1 MKKGGNKRNR
11 LLVLAMAAVLMT
23 GCGSGYNKAD
33 TMAAAAYEPEYN
45 YDNDF
50 GGYATDDIYSYDGAA
65 ASEEMMEMEYAE
77 PAEAG
82 GVNGSSESPQVQ
94 DTNRKLIKNVNM
106 EVETEEFDTLLGKV
120 EQKVNGLGGYV
131 ESSYTYNGSSYY
143 GSKNRN
149 ASMTI
154 RIPAEK
160 LDDFLS
166 EVAAS
171 SNVISRNDSVTD
183 VTLQYVDM
191 ESHKK
196 VLLAEQ
202 DRLLELME
210 QVETIEDIITL
221 ESRLSDVRYQI
232 ESMESQLRTYD
243 NQIAYSTIYLNIDEV
258 TKLTPVKEQST
269 WEKISTGFVESLY
282 SVGTGILNFI
292 IKFIISL
299 PYLVLWAVII
309 LIIVLIIKAIRK
321 SMKKRKEKKRQLQ
334 ASFMQ
339 QPVQPQAQQGRPMQG
354 QPMQQQ
360 ARPTQ
365 GQSTQQQSTQQQVQP
380 TQPQMQKTSEASA
393 KEAEKQND
401 KNGSRE

>member
-11 LLVLAMAAVLMT
+11 LLVLVMAAVLMT
-23 GCGSGYNKAD
+23 GCGSTDKI
-33 TMAAAAYEPEYN
+33 MMSEPA
-45 YDNDF
+45 YDNGYSDESF
-50 GGYATDDIYSYDGAA
+50 GGYATDDIYSYDAAA

-82 GVNGSSESPQVQ
+82 VTQNSSASPQVQ

-143 GSKNRN
+143 GSKKRN

-160 LDDFLS
+160 LDEFLS
-166 EVAAS
+166 EVAES

-221 ESRLSDVRYQI
+221 ENRLSDVRYQI
-232 ESMESQLRTYD
+232 ESMEAQLRTYD

-282 SVGTGILNFI
+282 GVGTGILNFI

-299 PYLVLWAVII
+299 PYLVVWAIVIFVV
-309 LIIVLIIKAIRK
+309 VLIIKLIRK

-334 ASFMQ
+334 ASYM
-339 QPVQPQAQQGRPMQG
+339 A
-354 QPMQQQ
+354 QPMQPQF
-360 ARPTQ
+360 
-365 GQSTQQQSTQQQVQP
+365 QVQEAQEAQFQTQE
-380 TQPQMQKTSEASA
+380 TQPQMQETPEESA
-393 KEAEKQND
+393 KE
-401 KNGSRE
+401 

>member
-23 GCGSGYNKAD
+23 GCGSAKNEDMMLQSAYDGGY
-33 TMAAAAYEPEYN
+33 YN
-45 YDNDF
+45 SV
-50 GGYATDDIYSYDGAA
+50 GGYATDDIYSYEAA
-65 ASEEMMEMEYAE
+65 EAPSEVMEEAE
-77 PAEAG
+77 WETSAQEAG
-82 GVNGSSESPQVQ
+82 GVKGASESPRIQ

-106 EVETEEFDTLLGKV
+106 EVETEEFDTLLGRVEEKV
-120 EQKVNGLGGYV
+120 DSLGGYV
-131 ESSYTYNGSSYY
+131 ESSHAYNGSSYY
-143 GSKNRN
+143 GSENRYAN
-149 ASMTI
+149 MTI

-166 EVAAS
+166 EVAES

-196 VLLAEQ
+196 ALIAEQ

-221 ESRLSDVRYQI
+221 ESRLSEVRYQI

-243 NQIAYSTIYLNIDEV
+243 NQISYSTIYLNIDEV
-258 TKLTPVKEQST
+258 TKLTPVKEQSA

-282 SVGTGILNFI
+282 GVGRGILNFI
-292 IKFIISL
+292 IRFIINL
-299 PYLVLWAVII
+299 PYLVVWAVII
-309 LIIVLIIKAIRK
+309 LIIVLIFKAIRK

-334 ASFMQ
+334 ASLMQ
-339 QPVQPQAQQGRPMQG
+339 QPMQPQPMQG
-354 QPMQQQ
+354 QPAQSQQ
-360 ARPTQ
+360 A
-365 GQSTQQQSTQQQVQP
+365 
-380 TQPQMQKTSEASA
+380 QPQMQETPEAA
-393 KEAEKQND
+393 AKEKEAEKQND
-401 KNGSRE
+401 KK

>member
-1 MKKGGNKRNR
+1 MRKGGNKRNR

-33 TMAAAAYEPEYN
+33 MMAATAAYEPEYN

-50 GGYATDDIYSYDGAA
+50 GGYATDDIYTYDAA
-65 ASEEMMEMEYAE
+65 AEEMMEAEYAAE

-82 GVNGSSESPQVQ
+82 GTQSASQSPQVQ

-143 GSKNRN
+143 GSSNRN
-149 ASMTI
+149 ASLTI

-166 EVAAS
+166 EVAES

-299 PYLVLWAVII
+299 PYLVVWAVII

-339 QPVQPQAQQGRPMQG
+339 QPMQPQAQPMQ
-354 QPMQQQ
+354 P
-360 ARPTQ
+360 
-365 GQSTQQQSTQQQVQP
+365 QVQP
-380 TQPQMQKTSEASA
+380 MRGQPTQPQPAQPQMQKTPEASA

-401 KNGSRE
+401 KK

>member
-23 GCGSGYNKAD
+23 GCGSSGKAYL
-33 TMAAAAYEPEYN
+33 MNEAAYDGGY
-45 YDNDF
+45 YDESF
-50 GGYATDDIYSYDGAA
+50 GGYATDDIYSYDATA

-82 GVNGSSESPQVQ
+82 GVNGSSESPRVQ

-106 EVETEEFDTLLGKV
+106 EVETEEFDTLLAKV
-120 EQKVNGLGGYV
+120 EQKVSGLGGYV
-131 ESSYTYNGSSYY
+131 EGSHTYNGSSYY
-143 GSKNRN
+143 GSNNRN

-166 EVAAS
+166 EVAEN

-196 VLLAEQ
+196 VLIAEQ

-210 QVETIEDIITL
+210 QVESIEDIITL
-221 ESRLSDVRYQI
+221 ENRLSEVRYQI
-232 ESMESQLRTYD
+232 ESMEAQLRTYD
-243 NQIAYSTIYLNIDEV
+243 NQISYSTIYLNIDEV
-258 TKLTPVKEQST
+258 TKLTPVKEQTT

-282 SVGTGILNFI
+282 GVGTGILNLIIRFI
-292 IKFIISL
+292 INL
-299 PYLVLWAVII
+299 PYLVVWAIVIFV
-309 LIIVLIIKAIRK
+309 IVLIIKLIRK

-334 ASFMQ
+334 ASYM
-339 QPVQPQAQQGRPMQG
+339 A
-354 QPMQQQ
+354 QPMQPQF
-360 ARPTQ
+360 
-365 GQSTQQQSTQQQVQP
+365 
-380 TQPQMQKTSEASA
+380 QMQEPQFQAQEAQSQIQETSEESA
-393 KEAEKQND
+393 KEKEAEKKPD
-401 KNGSRE
+401 KK

>member
-23 GCGSGYNKAD
+23 GCGSTDKI
-33 TMAAAAYEPEYN
+33 MMSEPA
-45 YDNDF
+45 YDNGYSDESF
-50 GGYATDDIYSYDGAA
+50 GGYATDDIYSYDATA

-120 EQKVNGLGGYV
+120 EQKVSALGGYV
-131 ESSYTYNGSSYY
+131 ESSHTYNGSSYY
-143 GSKNRN
+143 GSNNRN

-166 EVAAS
+166 EVAES

-196 VLLAEQ
+196 VLIAEQ

-210 QVETIEDIITL
+210 QVESIEDIITL
-221 ESRLSDVRYQI
+221 ENRLSEVRYQI
-232 ESMESQLRTYD
+232 ESMEAQLRTYD

-282 SVGTGILNFI
+282 GVGTGILNFI

-299 PYLVLWAVII
+299 PYLVVWAIVIFVII
-309 LIIVLIIKAIRK
+309 LIIKLIRK
-321 SMKKRKEKKRQLQ
+321 SMRKRKEKKRQLQ
-334 ASFMQ
+334 ASYMAQPMQ
-339 QPVQPQAQQGRPMQG
+339 PQFQTQEMQFQTQETQPQAQE
-354 QPMQQQ
+354 
-360 ARPTQ
+360 
-365 GQSTQQQSTQQQVQP
+365 
-380 TQPQMQKTSEASA
+380 TQPQAQETQSQIQETAEESA
-393 KEAEKQND
+393 KEKET
-401 KNGSRE
+401 

>member
-11 LLVLAMAAVLMT
+11 LLVLAMTAVLMT

-33 TMAAAAYEPEYN
+33 MMAATAAYEPEYN

-50 GGYATDDIYSYDGAA
+50 GGYATDDIYSYDAA
-65 ASEEMMEMEYAE
+65 AEEMMEAEYAAE

-82 GVNGSSESPQVQ
+82 GTQSSSESPQVQ

-106 EVETEEFDTLLGKV
+106 EVETEEFDTLLDKV

-143 GSKNRN
+143 GSSNRN
-149 ASMTI
+149 ANMTI

-166 EVAAS
+166 EVAES

-243 NQIAYSTIYLNIDEV
+243 NQISYSTIYLNIVEV

-282 SVGTGILNFI
+282 GVGTGILNFI
-292 IKFIISL
+292 IRFIISL
-299 PYLVLWAVII
+299 PYLVVWAVII
-309 LIIVLIIKAIRK
+309 LIIVLIFKAIRK

-334 ASFMQ
+334 ASLMQ
-339 QPVQPQAQQGRPMQG
+339 QPMQPQAQQVQPQAQQGQSA
-354 QPMQQQ
+354 QSQQE
-360 ARPTQ
+360 
-365 GQSTQQQSTQQQVQP
+365 
-380 TQPQMQKTSEASA
+380 QPQMKETPEASA
-393 KEAEKQND
+393 KEKETEKKPD
-401 KNGSRE
+401 RK

>member
-23 GCGSGYNKAD
+23 GCGSTDKI
-33 TMAAAAYEPEYN
+33 MMSEPA
-45 YDNDF
+45 YDNGYSDESF
-50 GGYATDDIYSYDGAA
+50 GGYATDDIYSYDATA

-120 EQKVNGLGGYV
+120 EQKVSALGGYV
-131 ESSYTYNGSSYY
+131 ESSHTYNGSSYY
-143 GSKNRN
+143 GSNNRN

-166 EVAAS
+166 EVAES

-196 VLLAEQ
+196 VLIAEQ

-210 QVETIEDIITL
+210 QVESIEDIITL
-221 ESRLSDVRYQI
+221 ENRLSEVRYQI
-232 ESMESQLRTYD
+232 ESMEAQLRTYD

-282 SVGTGILNFI
+282 GVGTGILNFI

-299 PYLVLWAVII
+299 PYLVVWAIVIFVII
-309 LIIVLIIKAIRK
+309 LIIKLIRK
-321 SMKKRKEKKRQLQ
+321 SMRKRKEKKRQLQ
-334 ASFMQ
+334 ASYMAQPMQ
-339 QPVQPQAQQGRPMQG
+339 PQFQMQEMQFQTQETQPQAQE
-354 QPMQQQ
+354 
-360 ARPTQ
+360 
-365 GQSTQQQSTQQQVQP
+365 
-380 TQPQMQKTSEASA
+380 TQPQAQETQSQIQETADESA
-393 KEAEKQND
+393 KEKETEKKPD
-401 KNGSRE
+401 KK

>member
-33 TMAAAAYEPEYN
+33 MMAESAAYEPEYN
-45 YDNDF
+45 YDSSF
-50 GGYATDDIYSYDGAA
+50 GGYATDDIYTYDAA
-65 ASEEMMEMEYAE
+65 AAPEEVMVDEDWEMAAE
-77 PAEAG
+77 EAG
-82 GVNGSSESPQVQ
+82 GTQSSAESPQVQ

-106 EVETEEFDTLLGKV
+106 EVETEEFDTLLDKV

-143 GSKNRN
+143 GSSNRN
-149 ASMTI
+149 ANMTI

-166 EVAAS
+166 EVAES
-171 SNVISRNDSVTD
+171 SNVISRNDSVMD

-243 NQIAYSTIYLNIDEV
+243 NQISYSTIYLNIVEV

-282 SVGTGILNFI
+282 GVGTGILNFI
-292 IKFIISL
+292 IRFIISL
-299 PYLVLWAVII
+299 PYLVVWAVII
-309 LIIVLIIKAIRK
+309 LMIVLIFKAIRK

-334 ASFMQ
+334 ASLMQ
-339 QPVQPQAQQGRPMQG
+339 QPMQPQGQQAQPMQG
-354 QPMQQQ
+354 QPAQSQ

-365 GQSTQQQSTQQQVQP
+365 
-380 TQPQMQKTSEASA
+380 PQMKETPEASA
-393 KEAEKQND
+393 KEAEKQKD
-401 KNGSRE
+401 KK

>member
-23 GCGSGYNKAD
+23 GCGSTNKI
-33 TMAAAAYEPEYN
+33 MMSEPA
-45 YDNDF
+45 YDNGYSDESF
-50 GGYATDDIYSYDGAA
+50 GGYATDDIYSYDATA

-120 EQKVNGLGGYV
+120 EQKVSALGGYV
-131 ESSYTYNGSSYY
+131 ESSHTYNGSSYY
-143 GSKNRN
+143 GSNNRN

-166 EVAAS
+166 EVAES

-196 VLLAEQ
+196 VLIAEQ

-210 QVETIEDIITL
+210 QVESIEDIITL
-221 ESRLSDVRYQI
+221 ENRLSEVRYQI
-232 ESMESQLRTYD
+232 ESMEAQLRTYD

-282 SVGTGILNFI
+282 GVGTGILNFI

-299 PYLVLWAVII
+299 PYLVVWAIVIIVII
-309 LIIVLIIKAIRK
+309 LIIKLIRK
-321 SMKKRKEKKRQLQ
+321 SMRKRKEKKRQLQ
-334 ASFMQ
+334 ASYMAQPMQ
-339 QPVQPQAQQGRPMQG
+339 PQFQMQEMQFQTQETQPQAQE
-354 QPMQQQ
+354 
-360 ARPTQ
+360 
-365 GQSTQQQSTQQQVQP
+365 
-380 TQPQMQKTSEASA
+380 TQPQAQETQSQIQETAEESA
-393 KEAEKQND
+393 KEKETEKKPD
-401 KNGSRE
+401 KK

>member
-23 GCGSGYNKAD
+23 GCGSTDKI
-33 TMAAAAYEPEYN
+33 MMSEPA
-45 YDNDF
+45 YDNGYSDESF
-50 GGYATDDIYSYDGAA
+50 GGYATDDIYSYDATA

-82 GVNGSSESPQVQ
+82 SVNGSSESPQVQ

-120 EQKVNGLGGYV
+120 EQKVSALGGYV
-131 ESSYTYNGSSYY
+131 ESSHTYNGSSYY
-143 GSKNRN
+143 GSNNRN

-166 EVAAS
+166 EVAES

-196 VLLAEQ
+196 VLIAEQ

-210 QVETIEDIITL
+210 QVESIEDIITL
-221 ESRLSDVRYQI
+221 ENRLSEVRYQI
-232 ESMESQLRTYD
+232 ESMEAQLRTYD

-282 SVGTGILNFI
+282 GVGTGILNFI

-299 PYLVLWAVII
+299 PYLVVWAIVIFVII
-309 LIIVLIIKAIRK
+309 LIIKLIRK
-321 SMKKRKEKKRQLQ
+321 SMRKRKEKKRQLQ
-334 ASFMQ
+334 ASYMAQPMQ
-339 QPVQPQAQQGRPMQG
+339 PQFQMQEMQFQTQETQPQAQE
-354 QPMQQQ
+354 
-360 ARPTQ
+360 
-365 GQSTQQQSTQQQVQP
+365 
-380 TQPQMQKTSEASA
+380 TQPQAQETQSQIQETADESA
-393 KEAEKQND
+393 KEKET
-401 KNGSRE
+401 

>member
-33 TMAAAAYEPEYN
+33 MMNATQAYEPEYN

-50 GGYATDDIYSYDGAA
+50 GGYATDDIYSYDAA
-65 ASEEMMEMEYAE
+65 AEEMMEEEYAAE

-82 GVNGSSESPQVQ
+82 GTQSSSESPQVQ

-106 EVETEEFDTLLGKV
+106 EVETEEFDTLLDKV

-143 GSKNRN
+143 GSSNRN
-149 ASMTI
+149 ANMTI

-166 EVAAS
+166 EVAES

-243 NQIAYSTIYLNIDEV
+243 NQIAYSTIYLNIVEV

-282 SVGTGILNFI
+282 GVGTGILNFI
-292 IKFIISL
+292 IRFIISL
-299 PYLVLWAVII
+299 PYLVVWAVII
-309 LIIVLIIKAIRK
+309 LIIVLIFKAIRK

-334 ASFMQ
+334 ASLMQ
-339 QPVQPQAQQGRPMQG
+339 QPMQPQAQQVQPMQG
-354 QPMQQQ
+354 QQIQQQ
-360 ARPTQ
+360 
-365 GQSTQQQSTQQQVQP
+365 GQP
-380 TQPQMQKTSEASA
+380 TQPQMKETPEASA
-393 KEAEKQND
+393 KEAEKQKD
-401 KNGSRE
+401 KK

>member
-11 LLVLAMAAVLMT
+11 LLVLVMAAVLMT
-23 GCGSGYNKAD
+23 GCGSAD
-33 TMAAAAYEPEYN
+33 KNMMTESAYDSGA
-45 YDNDF
+45 YDASF
-50 GGYATDDIYSYDGAA
+50 GGYATDDIYSYEAPASEPETAEDAEWDMAA
-65 ASEEMMEMEYAE
+65 AE
-77 PAEAG
+77 EAG
-82 GVNGSSESPQVQ
+82 TVAGSAESPQVQ

-106 EVETEEFDTLLGKV
+106 EVETEEFDTLLDKV
-120 EQKVNGLGGYV
+120 EKKVNSLGGYV

-143 GSKNRN
+143 GSSNRN
-149 ASMTI
+149 AGMTI

-166 EVAAS
+166 EVAES

-196 VLLAEQ
+196 ALLAEQ

-221 ESRLSDVRYQI
+221 EGRLSEVRYQI

-243 NQIAYSTIYLNIDEV
+243 NQVSYSTIYLDINEV

-269 WEKISTGFVESLY
+269 WEKISTGFAESLY
-282 SVGTGILNFI
+282 GVGTGILNFI
-292 IKFIISL
+292 IRLIINL
-299 PYLVLWAVII
+299 PYLVVWAIVIFV
-309 LIIVLIIKAIRK
+309 IVMIVKLIRK

-334 ASFMQ
+334 ASLMT
-339 QPVQPQAQQGRPMQG
+339 
-354 QPMQQQ
+354 QPMQ
-360 ARPTQ
+360 PQ
-365 GQSTQQQSTQQQVQP
+365 GQQVQP
-380 TQPQMQKTSEASA
+380 QVQQPQPVQQPQMQEKSKTPE
-393 KEAEKQND
+393 KETEEQKEKQ
-401 KNGSRE
+401 

>member
-23 GCGSGYNKAD
+23 GCGSSGKVNLMHEDAYDGGYKD
-33 TMAAAAYEPEYN
+33 ES
-45 YDNDF
+45 F
-50 GGYATDDIYSYDGAA
+50 GGYDTDDIYSYDTAA
-65 ASEEMMEMEYAE
+65 AEEMMEMEYAE
-77 PAEAG
+77 PSEAG
-82 GVNGSSESPQVQ
+82 GVQSSSESPQVQ

-106 EVETEEFDTLLGKV
+106 EVETEEFDTLLAKV
-120 EQKVNGLGGYV
+120 EQKVNSLGGYI
-131 ESSYTYNGSSYY
+131 ENSHTYNGSSYY
-143 GSKNRN
+143 GSNNRN

-166 EVAAS
+166 EVAES

-196 VLLAEQ
+196 ALLAEQ

-243 NQIAYSTIYLNIDEV
+243 NQVSYSTIYLNIEEV
-258 TKLTPVKEQST
+258 TKLTPVKEQGT
-269 WEKISTGFVESLY
+269 WEKISTGFTESLY
-282 SVGTGILNFI
+282 GVGRGILNFI
-292 IKFIISL
+292 IRFIINL
-299 PYLVLWAVII
+299 PYLFVWAVVI
-309 LIIVLIIKAIRK
+309 LIIVLIIKAFRK

-334 ASFMQ
+334 ASYMMPPMQ
-339 QPVQPQAQQGRPMQG
+339 PQVQFVQSQEQPVQPQMQEAQETP
-354 QPMQQQ
+354 
-360 ARPTQ
+360 
-365 GQSTQQQSTQQQVQP
+365 
-380 TQPQMQKTSEASA
+380 EESA
-393 KEAEKQND
+393 KEKETEK
-401 KNGSRE
+401 KPE

>member
-1 MKKGGNKRNR
+1 
-11 LLVLAMAAVLMT
+11 
-23 GCGSGYNKAD
+23 
-33 TMAAAAYEPEYN
+33 
-45 YDNDF
+45 
-50 GGYATDDIYSYDGAA
+50 
-65 ASEEMMEMEYAE
+65 
-77 PAEAG
+77 
-82 GVNGSSESPQVQ
+82 
-94 DTNRKLIKNVNM
+94 M

-143 GSKNRN
+143 GSSNRN
-149 ASMTI
+149 ASLTI

-166 EVAAS
+166 EVAES

-299 PYLVLWAVII
+299 PYLVVWAVII

-339 QPVQPQAQQGRPMQG
+339 QPMQPQAQPMQ
-354 QPMQQQ
+354 P
-360 ARPTQ
+360 
-365 GQSTQQQSTQQQVQP
+365 QVQP
-380 TQPQMQKTSEASA
+380 MRGQPTQPQPAQPQMQKTPEASA

-401 KNGSRE
+401 KK

>member
-23 GCGSGYNKAD
+23 GCGSTDKI
-33 TMAAAAYEPEYN
+33 MMSEPA
-45 YDNDF
+45 YDNGYSDESF
-50 GGYATDDIYSYDGAA
+50 GGYATDDIYSYDATA

-120 EQKVNGLGGYV
+120 EQKVSALGGYV
-131 ESSYTYNGSSYY
+131 ESSHTYNGSSYY
-143 GSKNRN
+143 GSNNRN

-166 EVAAS
+166 EVAES

-196 VLLAEQ
+196 VLIAEQ

-210 QVETIEDIITL
+210 QVESIEDIITL
-221 ESRLSDVRYQI
+221 ENRLSEVRYQI
-232 ESMESQLRTYD
+232 ESMEAQLRTYD

-282 SVGTGILNFI
+282 GVGTGILNFI

-299 PYLVLWAVII
+299 PYLVVWAIVIFVII
-309 LIIVLIIKAIRK
+309 LIIKLIRK
-321 SMKKRKEKKRQLQ
+321 SMRKRKEKKRQLQ
-334 ASFMQ
+334 ASYMAQPMQ
-339 QPVQPQAQQGRPMQG
+339 PQFQMQEMQFQTQETQPQAQE
-354 QPMQQQ
+354 
-360 ARPTQ
+360 
-365 GQSTQQQSTQQQVQP
+365 
-380 TQPQMQKTSEASA
+380 TQPQAQETQSQIQETADESA
-393 KEAEKQND
+393 KEKET
-401 KNGSRE
+401 

>member
-23 GCGSGYNKAD
+23 GCGSGDKAYL
-33 TMAAAAYEPEYN
+33 MNESAAYDNGY
-45 YDNDF
+45 YDESF
-50 GGYATDDIYSYDGAA
+50 GGYATDDIYSYDATAA
-65 ASEEMMEMEYAE
+65 APEEAMADVEWEMAAE
-77 PAEAG
+77 EAG
-82 GVNGSSESPQVQ
+82 GVNGASEGPQVQ

-120 EQKVNGLGGYV
+120 EQKVNSLGGYV

-143 GSKNRN
+143 GSNNRN

-166 EVAAS
+166 EVAES

-243 NQIAYSTIYLNIDEV
+243 NQISYSTIYLNINEV

-282 SVGTGILNFI
+282 GVGRGILNFI
-292 IKFIISL
+292 IRFIISL
-299 PYLVLWAVII
+299 PYLVVWAVVI

-321 SMKKRKEKKRQLQ
+321 SMKKRKEKK
-334 ASFMQ
+334 
-339 QPVQPQAQQGRPMQG
+339 
-354 QPMQQQ
+354 
-360 ARPTQ
+360 
-365 GQSTQQQSTQQQVQP
+365 
-380 TQPQMQKTSEASA
+380 TQPPVKDTSEESA
-393 KEAEKQND
+393 KEKEMEK
-401 KNGSRE
+401 

>member
-1 MKKGGNKRNR
+1 MKKSGSKRNR

-23 GCGSGYNKAD
+23 GCGSADKTNLMTESAYDGGY
-33 TMAAAAYEPEYN
+33 
-45 YDNDF
+45 YDKDF
-50 GGYATDDIYSYDGAA
+50 GGYATDDIYSYDAT
-65 ASEEMMEMEYAE
+65 AE
-77 PAEAG
+77 AVEDVEWETEAPAEEAG
-82 GVNGSSESPQVQ
+82 GVKGDTTTPQTQ
-94 DTNRKLIKNVNM
+94 DTNRKLIKNVDM
-106 EVETEEFDTLLGKV
+106 DVETEEFDTLLGRV
-120 EQKVNGLGGYV
+120 EEKVNSLGGYV

-143 GSKNRN
+143 GSNNRN

-154 RIPAEK
+154 RIPAQK

-166 EVAAS
+166 EVAQS

-202 DRLLELME
+202 ERLLELME

-221 ESRLSDVRYQI
+221 ESRLSEVRYQI

-243 NQIAYSTIYLNIDEV
+243 NQISYSTIYLNINEV

-282 SVGTGILNFI
+282 GVGTGILNFI
-292 IKFIISL
+292 IRFIINL
-299 PYLVLWAVII
+299 PYLVVWAIVIAV
-309 LIIVLIIKAIRK
+309 IVLIIKMIRK

-334 ASFMQ
+334 ASLMA
-339 QPVQPQAQQGRPMQG
+339 QPQVQPQGDMQ
-354 QPMQQQ
+354 
-360 ARPTQ
+360 
-365 GQSTQQQSTQQQVQP
+365 SD
-380 TQPQMQKTSEASA
+380 
-393 KEAEKQND
+393 KE
-401 KNGSRE
+401 

>member
-1 MKKGGNKRNR
+1 MKKGGRKRNG
-11 LLVLAMAAVLMT
+11 LLVAALAAALLT
-23 GCGSGYNKAD
+23 GCGSANKLAESAYDGGYYD
-33 TMAAAAYEPEYN
+33 MASNGA
-45 YDNDF
+45 
-50 GGYATDDIYSYDGAA
+50 YATDDIYGYEPA
-65 ASEEMMEMEYAE
+65 AS
-77 PAEAG
+77 AEAPEM
-82 GVNGSSESPQVQ
+82 VQDAEYDMAAEEAGSASGSAESPRVQ

-106 EVETEEFDTLLGKV
+106 EVETEEFDTLLNKV

-143 GSKNRN
+143 GSNSRN

-166 EVAAS
+166 EVSES
-171 SNVISRNDSVTD
+171 SNVISRDENVTD

-221 ESRLSDVRYQI
+221 ESRLSEVRYQI

-243 NQIAYSTIYLNIDEV
+243 NQISYSTIYLNINEV

-269 WEKISTGFVESLY
+269 WEKISTGFVDSLY
-282 SVGTGILNFI
+282 GVGKGILNFVI
-292 IKFIISL
+292 RFIIGL
-299 PYLVLWAVII
+299 PYLVVWAVVIF
-309 LIIVLIIKAIRK
+309 IIVLIVKLFIKLA
-321 SMKKRKEKKRQLQ
+321 KKRKEKKRRLKEQSMQ
-334 ASFMQ
+334 APEQF
-339 QPVQPQAQQGRPMQG
+339 VQPQGNGNPE
-354 QPMQQQ
+354 
-360 ARPTQ
+360 
-365 GQSTQQQSTQQQVQP
+365 S
-380 TQPQMQKTSEASA
+380 SA
-393 KEAEKQND
+393 KETEKQPD
-401 KNGSRE
+401 